1 MVCQTIATRR
11 VRIDPPGSCSPIWP
25 VAVVAFRP
33 PLALGVGSRWEA
45 IARLAV
51 SPWAGDLLTDVEYVV
66 VVQQAIQSGR
76 GASSMDR
83 SLNAAGN
90 MPVVA
95 VYPADQVAWGFP
107 NGLLGLA
114 ISG

>member
-1 MVCQTIATRR
+1 
-11 VRIDPPGSCSPIWP
+11 
-25 VAVVAFRP
+25 
-33 PLALGVGSRWEA
+33 
-45 IARLAV
+45 
-51 SPWAGDLLTDVEYVV
+51 
-66 VVQQAIQSGR
+66 
-76 GASSMDR
+76 MDS

-95 VYPADQVAWGFP
+95 GLPPADQVAWGLP